1 MRGGEAPLYLDC
13 NKTETDYRTR
23 AVKSISQSGRVVVR
37 EIESDD
43 DVRQI
48 GFQTPMGYTHKHCRR
63 ETMIDDD
70 ERLRPRWVSKQRGRE
85 DFKNKANRNRLG
97 SGRFGSVQFG
107 SVCA

>member
-1 MRGGEAPLYLDC
+1 M
-13 NKTETDYRTR
+13 
-23 AVKSISQSGRVVVR
+23 S

-70 ERLRPRWVSKQRGRE
+70 ERLRPRWVSKQRERE

-97 SGRFGSVQFG
+97 SVRFGSVRFGSARFG
-107 SVCA
+107 SVRFVLPFVGTNQSE